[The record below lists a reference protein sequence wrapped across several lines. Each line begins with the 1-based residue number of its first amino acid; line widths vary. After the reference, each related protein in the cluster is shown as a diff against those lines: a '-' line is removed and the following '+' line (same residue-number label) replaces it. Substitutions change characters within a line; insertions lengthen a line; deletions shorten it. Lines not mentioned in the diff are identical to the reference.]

1 MSEVTTAVK
10 KTMAIKSGASSKT
23 VALNPVG
30 IKETHGFLSL
40 KSKESVNGN
49 HHHFRLRIE
58 HILFHSFKS
67 ILHAAMISANYNT
80 IFNLLNNMQCF
91 FSSPKKHKSR
101 KNMLFYPRLKPDSPA
116 VRYV

>member
-23 VALNPVG
+23 VALNPAG

-40 KSKESVNGN
+40 KSKENINGN
-49 HHHFRLRIE
+49 HNHFRLRIE

-80 IFNLLNNMQCF
+80 IFNHLNNMQCF
-91 FSSPKKHKSR
+91 FFSLPKSINQGKICY
-101 KNMLFYPRLKPDSPA
+101 FIPG
-116 VRYV
+116 